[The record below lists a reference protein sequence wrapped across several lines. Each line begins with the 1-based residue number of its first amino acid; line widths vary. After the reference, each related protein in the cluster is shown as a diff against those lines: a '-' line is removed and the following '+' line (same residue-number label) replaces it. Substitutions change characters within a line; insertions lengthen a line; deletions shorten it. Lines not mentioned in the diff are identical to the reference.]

1 MKSAIEIES
10 VSKRYRLGSRGN
22 GYRTLRESLMD
33 GASAGVRKIKK
44 IAGVNGH
51 AANGDGSDILWAL
64 KDVSFDVRPGEAIG
78 ILGRNGAGKST
89 LLKILSRITPPT
101 AGRVGIR
108 GRVGSLLEVGTGFH
122 PELTGRENIFLNGA
136 IIGMSKKEIERKFDA
151 IVEFAEMGKFID
163 TPVKRYSSGM
173 YVRLAFSVAAHMEPD
188 ILLVDEVLS
197 VGDAIFQRKCL
208 DHAKKVLRTNATL
221 LFVSHNMFA
230 IKAMCDR
237 AIYLSQGQV
246 VFDGP
251 TADAIQ
257 RYENDVRLTTASWA
271 ESKIGADP
279 KKYPIRMTAVEVLND
294 AGEPA
299 TVFDYG
305 RRMRLRLHYH
315 ADRRIE
321 RPNFNISFV
330 RSDNLPVCNFN
341 MAMDEVD
348 LPFVEG
354 EGVVEVVTP
363 PLKLIAEM
371 YSVHTMV
378 WDQKFQN
385 LYCAQVGQSFHI
397 RHESL
402 TPDFGIFH
410 EEAEWSCD
418 SPSMAAV

>member
-1 MKSAIEIES
+1 M
-10 VSKRYRLGSRGN
+10 
-22 GYRTLRESLMD
+22 
-33 GASAGVRKIKK
+33 
-44 IAGVNGH
+44 NGH
-51 AANGDGSDILWAL
+51 PHPDLGSDILWAL
-64 KDVSFDVRPGEAIG
+64 KDVSFDVKPGEAVG

-101 AGRVGIR
+101 SGHIGIR

-122 PELTGRENIFLNGA
+122 PELTGRENIYLNGA
-136 IIGMSKKEIERKFDA
+136 IIGMARREIQRKFDA

-197 VGDAIFQRKCL
+197 VGDSVFQRKCM
-208 DHAKKVLRTNATL
+208 DHAKKVLKSNATL

-237 AIYLSQGQV
+237 AIYLSQGKV
-246 VFDGP
+246 MFDGP
-251 TADAIQ
+251 TAEAIH
-257 RYENDVRLTTASWA
+257 RYENDVRLTTAAWA
-271 ESKIGADP
+271 EGKIGGDP
-279 KKYPIRMTAVEVLND
+279 NRYPIRMTAVEVLD
-294 AGEPA
+294 ESGRPQ

-305 RRMRLRLHYH
+305 TRMRLRLHYH

-330 RSDNLPVCNFN
+330 RSDNLPVCNYN

-354 EGVVEVVTP
+354 EGVVEVLTP
-363 PLKLIAEM
+363 PLKLIAEL
-371 YSVHTMV
+371 YSVHAMV

-385 LYCAQVGQSFHI
+385 LHCAQVGQNFHI
-397 RHESL
+397 RHETL
-402 TPDFGIFH
+402 NTDFGIFH
-410 EEAEWSCD
+410 EQAEWTVARATDAQVTTVS
-418 SPSMAAV
+418 

>member
-1 MKSAIEIES
+1 MKSAIEIEN
-10 VSKRYRLGSRGN
+10 VSKRYRLGARGN
-22 GYRTLRESLMD
+22 GYRTLRESIMD
-33 GASAGVRKIKK
+33 GASAGLKKIKK
-44 IAGVNGH
+44 ITGANGH
-51 AANGDGSDILWAL
+51 GAGDNGSDILWAL
-64 KDVSFDVRPGEAIG
+64 KDVSFQVKPGEAIG

-101 AGRVGIR
+101 DGRIGIR

-246 VFDGP
+246 IYDGP
-251 TADAIQ
+251 TADAIA

-271 ESKIGADP
+271 ESKIGSDP
-279 KKYPIRMTAVEVLND
+279 NRYPIRMTAVEVLD
-294 AGEPA
+294 EGGEA
-299 TVFDYG
+299 QTVFDYG
-305 RRMRLRLHYH
+305 QRMRLRLHYV

-321 RPNFNISFV
+321 RPNFNVSFV
-330 RSDNLPVCNFN
+330 RSDNIPVCNYN
-341 MAMDEVD
+341 MAMDAID

-354 EGVVEVVTP
+354 EGVVEVLTP
-363 PLKLIAEM
+363 PMKLVAEM

-378 WDQKFQN
+378 WDQKFQS
-385 LYCAQVGQSFHI
+385 LYCAQVGQNFHI
-397 RHESL
+397 RHEQL
-402 TPDFGIFH
+402 NTDFGIFH

-418 SPSMAAV
+418 AAVTAGA

>member
-1 MKSAIEIES
+1 MKSAIEIEG

-33 GASAGVRKIKK
+33 GASAGLRKIQQ
-44 IAGVNGH
+44 IAGTNGH
-51 AANGDGSDILWAL
+51 AASANGSDILWAL
-64 KDVSFDVRPGEAIG
+64 KDVSFDVKPGEAIG

-89 LLKILSRITPPT
+89 LLKVLSRITPPT
-101 AGRVGIR
+101 EGRVGIR

-251 TADAIQ
+251 TAEAIQ
-257 RYENDVRLTTASWA
+257 RYENDSRLTTASWA
-271 ESKIGADP
+271 ESKIGADTTR
-279 KKYPIRMTAVEVLND
+279 YPIRMTAVDVLDD
-294 AGEPA
+294 AGQPA

-305 RRMRLRLHYH
+305 QRMRIRLHYH

-321 RPNFNISFV
+321 RPNFNVSFV

-354 EGVVEVVTP
+354 EGVIEVLTP

-385 LYCAQVGQSFHI
+385 LHCAQVGQNFHVK
-397 RHESL
+397 HESL
-402 TPDFGIFH
+402 TTDFGIFH
-410 EEAEWSCD
+410 EEAEWSCE
-418 SPSMAAV
+418 SAAAVA